1 MNLKKNFFRIFESR
15 IWYAV
20 FFVFFFLLPIT
31 SMPLVVKLVHSDVVA
46 APSGL
51 LLIVIL
57 LFYVLPKLIA
67 THSLP
72 ANAIPLIC
80 FVIISLIA
88 TLISF
93 FYAIPEYK
101 HASVFSASISAILTL
116 LIGFGFYI
124 ASALWSQDET
134 RLRFTLRILNWSG
147 FIVLLWTFL
156 QAVFWYTSYRYPEW
170 MKNIHFFLSI
180 GPLYRQRFVGFTLE
194 PSWLAHQ
201 LNLLYLPLWFASAI
215 TGFTSHGR
223 RFGWL
228 TFERFL
234 FLFGIVILYLT
245 LSRVGLAAF
254 LLTVLFFTFSLLWR
268 RQSIVSKKTRYKPV
282 SILIIV
288 LFILLIAMF
297 LLFLGWTLSKLDYR
311 MANLFQLDL
320 RGRNDSLMYLAEKLS
335 LAARF
340 VYWDSGFKIF
350 NQFPLGGVGL
360 GHAGFYMTENLS
372 AYALKL
378 VEVRDLLFRTETL
391 LNIKSLWIR
400 ILAETGI
407 IGFSFFFTWILNSWF
422 RAKVMIHHESKLIQT
437 IGWMGC
443 FVLIAFLLEG
453 FSLDT
458 FALPYLWTSTGIIS
472 SIKTQQSQK
481 CTAEF

>member
-1 MNLKKNFFRIFESR
+1 
-15 IWYAV
+15 
-20 FFVFFFLLPIT
+20 
-31 SMPLVVKLVHSDVVA
+31 MPLVVKLVHSDVVA

-51 LLIVIL
+51 LLVIIL
-57 LFYVLPKLIA
+57 FFYVFPRLL
-67 THSLP
+67 SGNYLSE
-72 ANAIPLIC
+72 NAIPLIC
-80 FVIISLIA
+80 FIIISLIA

-93 FYAIPEYK
+93 FYAIPDYK
-101 HASVFSASISAILTL
+101 NASVYSASISAVLTL
-116 LIGFGFYI
+116 LVGFGFYL
-124 ASALWSQDET
+124 ASSLWVQDES
-134 RLRFTLRILNWSG
+134 RLRFTLRVFNWSG

-156 QAVFWYTSYRYPEW
+156 QAVFWYSSYRYPNW
-170 MKNIHFFLSI
+170 MKEIHFFLSI
-180 GPLYRQRFVGFTLE
+180 GPLYRQRFVGFALE

-201 LNLLYLPLWFASAI
+201 LNLLYLPLWFASTI
-215 TGFTSHGR
+215 TGFTSHRR

-234 FLFGIVILYLT
+234 FLFGMGILYLT
-245 LSRVGLAAF
+245 LSRVGLVAF
-254 LLTVLFFTFSLLWR
+254 LLTVTFFVFSSLWR
-268 RQSIVSKKTRYKPV
+268 RRSRLLRKYRSNTI
-282 SILIIV
+282 SILII
-288 LFILLIAMF
+288 LMIILLILAF
-297 LLFLGWTLSKLDYR
+297 LVFLGWTLSKLDYR

-320 RGRNDSLMYLAEKLS
+320 RGRSDPLMYLAEKLS

-350 NQFPLGGVGL
+350 NQFPLLGIGL
-360 GHAGFYMTENLS
+360 GHAGFYMPNTLS

-407 IGFSFFFTWILNSWF
+407 FGFSFFFTWILNVWIK
-422 RAKVMIHHESKLIQT
+422 AKMMTQHNSRLIQT

-472 SIKTQQSQK
+472 SVKSPLSSNSVKAKI
-481 CTAEF
+481 